1 MARNLLAALVGVNP
15 PRYSPCRGLKDK
27 ITAMNGVFL
36 ILLAVTL
43 AAVVIVLL
51 TGIVGMARGN
61 DFNAKY
67 GNKLMRLRVILQGL
81 AIVLFVLM
89 FVTADR
95 G

>member
-1 MARNLLAALVGVNP
+1 
-15 PRYSPCRGLKDK
+15 
-27 ITAMNGVFL
+27 MNTVIL
-36 ILLAVTL
+36 ILLAGSL

-51 TGIVGMARGN
+51 IGVVGMARGG

-81 AIVLFVLM
+81 AIVLFILLV
-89 FVTADR
+89 VTASR